1 MIKIIIALYSA
12 HARDVHMQRWHAR
25 DVVHMMGISY
35 AALADT
41 ISICIRG
48 KEGLSLRIYS
58 DIYYIY
64 SIYAYRSYINISVNS
79 IYSSLNQ
86 LSEHRLHDTTPRTD
100 A

>member
-64 SIYAYRSYINISVNS
+64 THIGPILILALAVSM
-79 IYSSLNQ
+79 
-86 LSEHRLHDTTPRTD
+86 
-100 A
+100 

>member
-12 HARDVHMQRWHAR
+12 HARDVHMQRWHAG
-25 DVVHMMGISY
+25 DVHMGISY

-58 DIYYIY
+58 DIYIIY